1 MASTVVSVEDAQE
14 KLQELLD
21 LVRKGQEVLISEGD
35 RVFARLAPACAAEA
49 ASARRR
55 PVTQKE
61 RVPGLHRG
69 LIRMSEDF
77 DEPLPD
83 SFWEGES

>member
-1 MASTVVSVEDAQE
+1 MAGTVVSVEDAQE

-55 PVTQKE
+55 PVAQKK
-61 RVPGLHRG
+61 RVSGLFRG
-69 LIRMSEDF
+69 KIWMAPDF
-77 DEPLPD
+77 DDPLPD
-83 SFWEGES
+83 SFWEGE